1 MTRHFMASA
10 SSFALLALAL
20 AAPTA
25 AQAQSWVDFGA
36 LADSTV
42 TNTGSSVVS
51 GHVGVSTN
59 PLNDKIVGFFPDGPG
74 IIVAPYVRQ
83 GQTVSQG
90 AQSEL
95 VGFLGG
101 EFQGL
106 VNADL
111 TPTNLTGQDLGNR
124 TLTAGVYE
132 YDTDVTALLNGQLTL
147 DAEGETDAV
156 FIFLI
161 GRDLTTGADSSILL
175 ANGASGANI
184 FFVVGTSATLGANT
198 EFWGRI
204 IARTGSITL
213 TTGANISCGA
223 ALSQTAAVTFD
234 SNVVFV
240 PGSSGCAVVAGDV
253 EDELDEDAGDNA
265 GAIAEA
271 IDDFIAGGGVLP
283 PGFIDG
289 LADLTPDEL
298 AEALSQL
305 SGEVAT
311 GTAPTGMQAMDSFL
325 NMVMAPGLNRSPA
338 TPLQAPPRDTVRV
351 LGYGPETAPAAGAP
365 FSSLDQPPLGA
376 ASDPRLWEIWAG
388 VYGGYRD
395 NDGDDGA
402 GTHDRSSSH
411 GGIAVGI
418 DRLVT
423 PDTKVGLAIGGGRTD
438 FDVASNRGDGGS
450 DMLQV
455 ALYAR
460 TDIDRAYVSGAVAYA
475 YHDVSIDRRIDV
487 GIDSHFSSDFDAH
500 NIAGHIEAG
509 YRFGWLI
516 PYAALRAQAYFTP
529 SYDEDT
535 ESGVST
541 FALSYDENTTT
552 VTRTE
557 LGARIEHTVAL
568 NTETALSL
576 RGRAAWA
583 HDTWSDT
590 DVDAEFQSVP
600 GLGFT
605 VEGAEPAENLL
616 LLSAGA
622 ELAFANG
629 ISVGLAVDT
638 ELAEESQTYTGT
650 GRVRY
655 RW

>member
-1 MTRHFMASA
+1 MNRHLMASIA
-10 SSFALLALAL
+10 PLALLAFVAGPS
-20 AAPTA
+20 AAV
-25 AQAQSWVDFGA
+25 AQSWEDFGA

-74 IIVAPYVRQ
+74 IIVAPYARQ

-95 VGFLGG
+95 DGFLVG
-101 EFQGL
+101 EFAGL
-106 VNADL
+106 VAADL
-111 TPTNLTGQDLGNR
+111 TPTNLTGENLGNR

-132 YDTDVTALLNGQLTL
+132 YDNDVTALLNGQLTL
-147 DAEGETDAV
+147 NAEGNPDAV

-175 ANGASGANI
+175 TNGASGANI
-184 FFVVGTSATLGANT
+184 FFVVGTAATLGAGT
-198 EFWGRI
+198 DFWGRI
-204 IARTGSITL
+204 IARTEAITL
-213 TTGANISCGA
+213 GAGATISCGA
-223 ALSQTAAVTFD
+223 ALSQTAAVTLI
-234 SNVVFV
+234 SNVIFV

-265 GAIAEA
+265 SAIAEA

-283 PGFIDG
+283 DGFIDG

-305 SGEVAT
+305 SGEAAT
-311 GTAPTGMQAMDSFL
+311 ATAPSGMQAMDSFL

-338 TPLQAPPRDTVRV
+338 TPLQEPRDTVRV

-418 DRLVT
+418 DRLVAQ
-423 PDTKVGLAIGGGRTD
+423 DTKIGLAVGGGRTD

-455 ALYAR
+455 AIYAR

-487 GIDSHFSSDFDAH
+487 GTDSHFSSDFDAH
-500 NIAGHIEAG
+500 NVAGHIEAG
-509 YRFGWLI
+509 YRFGWVV

-541 FALSYDENTTT
+541 YALSYDENTTT
-552 VTRTE
+552 VIRTE
-557 LGARIEHTVAL
+557 LGARVEHTIAL
-568 NTETALSL
+568 SEETALSL

-590 DVDAEFQSVP
+590 DVDAEFQDPP
-600 GLGFT
+600 GLAFT